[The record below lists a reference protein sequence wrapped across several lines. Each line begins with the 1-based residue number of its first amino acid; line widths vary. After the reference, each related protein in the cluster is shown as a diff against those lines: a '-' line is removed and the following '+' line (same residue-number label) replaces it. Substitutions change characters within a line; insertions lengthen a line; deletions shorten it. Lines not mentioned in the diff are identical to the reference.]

1 VKRNPRGVDRA
12 RGRATITKLAAS
24 FAAIAII
31 GAAAALTGASA
42 TPSAGPDAPTVKHL
56 PPVAPAAFDGSV
68 RSLPQLGARGRDIP
82 KPRAW
87 QEFEPFATPDKTTLP
102 GAVEPAAAATVPN
115 APAPGPGSGSFAGT
129 FAGLDSAGWGA
140 GWPPDTN
147 GDVGPT
153 YFIQAVN
160 TSIGIFKKTDG
171 SRVAAFTFDA
181 LFSGT
186 GTLCDNDNGG
196 DPTVTYDPA
205 HDRWFVADFA
215 FTGSGSAP
223 PFYECIAVSKTGDPV
238 AGGWYFYAVRADDAA
253 HPWFPDYPKMG
264 IWPDGL
270 YMTANMF
277 GSSFQE
283 VRGWAFNL
291 DDMVS
296 GAPLRS
302 AVVDTNTTT
311 YFSLLPSNTR
321 TVAGAPPAGRPN
333 LFVAESQTAF
343 GLQVFKFHVDWS
355 GSGTTFTGP
364 TNVGHASY
372 SAAAATAPSP
382 ANSLDTLRERLMN
395 SAQYANL
402 NGVESLWVNH
412 TTRCCGTINGPA
424 GIQWIQLNV
433 TGGNVATT
441 PVQQQVYPGAS
452 DGLHRWMGSVAVD
465 KLGDMALGYSVS
477 SATLNPDIRYA
488 GRLAGDPLGT
498 LPQTETSM
506 LPGVTRGTQ
515 LGNCGGSTCTRWGD
529 YSAMTIDPNG
539 CDFWFTTEYYS
550 TTGMNW
556 QTRVGSFRLN
566 PGCTPSGGGG
576 GGGGGTQTQ
585 TISFDP
591 LPDKVYGDADFR
603 VSATASSGLPVS
615 FAAAGN
621 CTVSG
626 STVHLTGAGSC
637 TVTASQSGDA
647 TFAPATPVSRSF
659 AIAKAGQTISFAP
672 LADKT
677 FGDPDFTV
685 SATASSG
692 LAVSFA
698 ATGQCTVSGSTVH
711 LTASGSCT
719 ITASQ
724 GGNTNYNAAPSLART
739 FTISPGQPNTGTPL
753 TISSN
758 IEGHLDFS
766 TGAWANG
773 GFHVKLSQS
782 NASPVTVT
790 VTGNVNLAVQC
801 SDAAG
806 APVAGT
812 IRVPVSKT
820 LTIPAGSTSWYQ
832 TSDQKSILG
841 WMGAVQA
848 PNLCA
853 GGVMHN
859 TDGATFDVTVT
870 AGAHSGQLGFQFHY
884 RVPVAEGKANTDC
897 TNANDRNHT
906 TACQAKWSG
915 TASI

>member
-1 VKRNPRGVDRA
+1 MPNPRKVGRRR
-12 RGRATITKLAAS
+12 RGRAGTFTKIAAS

-42 TPSAGPDAPTVKHL
+42 TPSVGPNGPTVKHL

-68 RSLPQLGARGRDIP
+68 RSLPQLGASNKRDIP

-87 QEFEPFATPDKTTLP
+87 QELEPFATQNKTTLP
-102 GAVEPAAAATVPN
+102 GAVDAPAAETIAA
-115 APAPGPGSGSFAGT
+115 APAPGPGSGAFAGT
-129 FAGLDSAGWGA
+129 FPGLDSANWGA

-160 TSIGIFKKTDG
+160 TSIGIFRKTDG
-171 SRVAAFTFDA
+171 ARVAAFTFDA

-196 DPTVTYDPA
+196 DPTVTYDPV

-215 FTGSGSAP
+215 FTGDGSAP
-223 PFYECIAVSKTGDPV
+223 PYYECIAVSKTGDPV
-238 AGGWYFYAVRADDAA
+238 AGGWYFYAIRADDAA

-277 GSSFQE
+277 GSSFAE

-291 DDMVS
+291 DDMYS
-296 GAPLRS
+296 GAPVRS

-311 YFSLLPSNTR
+311 YFSLLPSNMR

-355 GSGTTFTGP
+355 GSGSTFTGP
-364 TNVGHASY
+364 TNVGHSGY
-372 SAAAATAPSP
+372 TVAAATAPSP
-382 ANSLDTLRERLMN
+382 ANPLDTLRERLMN
-395 SAQYANL
+395 SAQYANI

-412 TTRCCGTINGPA
+412 TIRCCGTTNGPA
-424 GIQWIQLNV
+424 GIQWIQVNV
-433 TGGNVATT
+433 TGGNVGTT
-441 PVQQQVYPGAS
+441 PIQQQVYPGAS
-452 DGLHRWMGSVAVD
+452 DGLHRWIGSVAVD

-477 SATLNPDIRYA
+477 SSTLNPDIRYA

-529 YSAMTIDPNG
+529 YSGMTIDPNG

-550 TTGMNW
+550 ATGMNW

-566 PGCTPSGGGG
+566 PSCTTGGG
-576 GGGGGTQTQ
+576 QQSQ
-585 TISFDP
+585 TITFDP
-591 LPDKVYGDADFR
+591 LSDKVYGDADF
-603 VSATASSGLPVS
+603 VVDATASSGLPVS
-615 FAAAGN
+615 FSASGN

-637 TVTASQSGDA
+637 TVTASQAGDA
-647 TFAPATPVSRSF
+647 TYSAATPVSRTF
-659 AIAKAGQTISFAP
+659 AIGKAGQTISFGP
-672 LADKT
+672 LSDRT
-677 FGDPDFTV
+677 FGDPDFAV

-692 LAVSFA
+692 LPVSFA
-698 ATGQCTVSGSTVH
+698 ASGQCTVSGSTVH

-724 GGNTNYNAAPSLART
+724 TGNANYAAATSVPQT
-739 FTISPGQPNTGTPL
+739 FTINPGQENPGTPL
-753 TISSN
+753 TLTSTV
-758 IEGHLDFS
+758 EGHLDFS
-766 TGAWANG
+766 SGAWVSG
-773 GFHVKLSQS
+773 GFAVRLGQQNS
-782 NASPVTVT
+782 AAVTVQL
-790 VTGNVNLAVQC
+790 TGNVLLPVHC

-806 APVAGT
+806 APAAAT
-812 IRVPVSKT
+812 ISVPVST
-820 LTIPAGSTSWYQ
+820 TVTIPARSTSWTP
-832 TSDQKSILG
+832 TSDQRSILG
-841 WMGAVQA
+841 WMGALQA
-848 PNLCA
+848 PAACGT
-853 GGVMHN
+853 GGVLHN
-859 TDGATFDVTVT
+859 TEGATLSATVV
-870 AGAHSGQLGFQFHY
+870 AGAHTGALTFQFHY
-884 RVPVAEGKANTDC
+884 RVPAAKGKPNTNCTVAGDPSH
-897 TNANDRNHT
+897 NA
-906 TACQAKWSG
+906 ACQGKWSG